1 MWAGGGGQKWADQNL
16 SQDSLQKGFLFIT
29 FLLSARFPGSLESRQ
44 PQAGYL
50 FVFNRDIA
58 RCSNHVSAPQP
69 TQPPAA
75 SQGGRLRLFLGLSVS
90 VSPSLSLSTG
100 VSVACGGG
108 AGGSVGSKC
117 PWGQPICQC
126 WGGSWGW
133 SPFSLLLSWDSLGWT
148 PAQGLRDS
156 GGTETQLPSG

>member
-50 FVFNRDIA
+50 FVFNRDIT
-58 RCSNHVSAPQP
+58 RCSNRVSAPQP

-75 SQGGRLRLFLGLSVS
+75 SQGGRLRLCLGLSVS
-90 VSPSLSLSTG
+90 VSLHWSVYGLRWGGRWKCGEQMPLGTAHLSMLGWELG
-100 VSVACGGG
+100 VEPILLA
-108 AGGSVGSKC
+108 AFL
-117 PWGQPICQC
+117 GQP
-126 WGGSWGW
+126 GV
-133 SPFSLLLSWDSLGWT
+133 D
-148 PAQGLRDS
+148 PAQGLRYP